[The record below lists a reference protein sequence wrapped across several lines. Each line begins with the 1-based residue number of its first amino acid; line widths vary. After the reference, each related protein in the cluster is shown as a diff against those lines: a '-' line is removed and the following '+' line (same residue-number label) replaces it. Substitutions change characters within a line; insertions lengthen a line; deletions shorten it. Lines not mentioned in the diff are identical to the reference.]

1 MGLKNIFVNH
11 RGLEVLFRLKLE
23 VLQGMVTD
31 GHFHK
36 DITDI
41 KSLVSDLTEIIKE
54 YETQTVGEKL

>member
-1 MGLKNIFVNH
+1 MGLKNIFGNH